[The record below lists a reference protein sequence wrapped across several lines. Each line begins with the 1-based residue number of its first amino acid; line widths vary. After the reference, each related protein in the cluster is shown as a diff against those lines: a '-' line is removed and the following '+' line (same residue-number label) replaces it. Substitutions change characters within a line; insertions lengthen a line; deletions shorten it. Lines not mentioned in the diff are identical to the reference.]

1 MSKKANPALIGVFVL
16 AALAIAAGALI
27 VLGSGKLFRKS
38 MQFVAFFEG
47 SLSGLDVGAPV
58 ELRGV
63 RVGSVTRILL
73 EYDTDTGAVATPVYL
88 ELDADKFHY
97 RGSRSAGRGMKYH
110 IGQGLR
116 MQLQPQSLITGKLK
130 IMMVSKPGTEARL
143 TGLDPETP
151 EIPTIPMLTESIAHT
166 IEDLPLADIVRNL
179 DTSVAAI
186 AAMATSP
193 QFTNTL
199 ASMNDIMTR
208 MDDTMS
214 EVNRIMAAHSPERQ
228 QTLAAMRSLE
238 EAGTALRDFLNYL
251 QRHPESLLTGKK
263 EY

>member
-1 MSKKANPALIGVFVL
+1 MSKKANPAAIGVFVL
-16 AALAIAAGALI
+16 AALAIAAGALV
-27 VLGSGKLFRKS
+27 VLGSGKLFRES
-38 MQFVAFFEG
+38 MRFVAFFEG

-63 RVGSVTRILL
+63 RVGTVTRILL

-97 RGSRSAGRGMKYH
+97 RGSKSAGRGVKYH

-130 IMMVSKPGTEARL
+130 IMMVSKPGTESRL
-143 TGLDPETP
+143 TGLDPDTT

-186 AAMATSP
+186 ASLATSP
-193 QFTNTL
+193 QITNTL
-199 ASMNDIMTR
+199 ASMNEVMAR
-208 MDDTMS
+208 MDDMMG
-214 EVNRIMAAHSPERQ
+214 EVDRIMAAHSPERQ
-228 QTLAAMRSLE
+228 QFLTTMRSLE
-238 EAGTALRDFLNYL
+238 EAGIAMRDFLNYL
-251 QRHPESLLTGKK
+251 QLHPEALINGKK